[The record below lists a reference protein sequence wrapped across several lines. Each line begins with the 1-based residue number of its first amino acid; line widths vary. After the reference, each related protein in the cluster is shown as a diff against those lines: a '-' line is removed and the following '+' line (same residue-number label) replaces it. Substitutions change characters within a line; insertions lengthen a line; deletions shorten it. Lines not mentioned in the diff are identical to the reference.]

1 MTRVYDVEGD
11 TTSGSAGTVAGGTRR
26 RTGRGYLSWFVT
38 GLAVLVVLFALIGP
52 NQIGH
57 LRPAAILRIP
67 IEGLIGVALLVLLPA
82 RPRRITAAVLGVLLG
97 ILTVMKVGDFGF
109 YLAFNRRFDPMIDW
123 QFFGPAWDF
132 VYGSIGRVGAIVAV
146 VGVGLIALALPV
158 VVALSVLRLTRM
170 VTPHRTTALRTV
182 GVLGLVWVVCAVLGL
197 RLVPGEPVAASSVA
211 GLAYARVH
219 QVGLDLHDRDVFAA
233 QVAEDQYH
241 NTPGQDLLNGL
252 RGKDFFLAFV
262 ESYGRVTL
270 DDPEY
275 APRIGGLL
283 DNGTQ
288 RLKKAGFSARSA
300 FLTSSTYGGGSWLAH
315 STLLSGLWVDS
326 QQRYTKLLSSD
337 RLTLPALFGKAGWRT
352 VAVAP
357 ANIRDWPEG
366 VFYQFDQVYDARNL
380 GYEGPRF
387 SFALMPDQYTL
398 SAFERL
404 EHSSTDDTPLMAEL
418 DLVSSHAPWAPLP
431 KMVSWTEI
439 GDGTIFK
446 PMPKQGDQPDVVWD
460 DEGRVRKAYGQSIEY
475 SLDALISWV
484 EKFGDDKTVLMF
496 LGDHQPATI
505 ITGMNPNRDV
515 PITIIAKDPSVLD
528 HISSWGWQDGL
539 RPGPAAPV
547 WRMDTLRDRFLSAF
561 GSTPGPAAAAGST
574 HR

>member
-1 MTRVYDVEGD
+1 
-11 TTSGSAGTVAGGTRR
+11 
-26 RTGRGYLSWFVT
+26 
-38 GLAVLVVLFALIGP
+38 
-52 NQIGH
+52 
-57 LRPAAILRIP
+57 
-67 IEGLIGVALLVLLPA
+67 
-82 RPRRITAAVLGVLLG
+82 
-97 ILTVMKVGDFGF
+97 
-109 YLAFNRRFDPMIDW
+109 
-123 QFFGPAWDF
+123 
-132 VYGSIGRVGAIVAV
+132 
-146 VGVGLIALALPV
+146 
-158 VVALSVLRLTRM
+158 
-170 VTPHRTTALRTV
+170 
-182 GVLGLVWVVCAVLGL
+182 
-197 RLVPGEPVAASSVA
+197 
-211 GLAYARVH
+211 
-219 QVGLDLHDRDVFAA
+219 
-233 QVAEDQYH
+233 
-241 NTPGQDLLNGL
+241 
-252 RGKDFFLAFV
+252 V

-275 APRIGGLL
+275 APAIGGLL

-326 QQRYTKLLSSD
+326 QQRDTKLLSSG
-337 RLTLPALFGKAGWRT
+337 RLTLPALFGRAGWRT
-352 VAVAP
+352 VAFAP

-380 GYEGPRF
+380 GYDGPRF

-404 EHSSTDDTPLMAEL
+404 EHASTDDTPLMAEL

-446 PMPKQGDQPDVVWD
+446 PMPKQGDQPDVVWE

-475 SLDALISWV
+475 SLDSLISWV

-515 PITIIAKDPSVLD
+515 PVTIIAKDPKVLEQ
-528 HISSWGWQDGL
+528 ISGWGWQDGL

-547 WRMDTLRDRFLSAF
+547 WRMDTLRDRFLASF
-561 GSTPGPAAAAGST
+561 GSTPNP
-574 HR
+574 